1 MSSRSRNSVQAVLI
15 CGLLA
20 SAFALGVR
28 FRGDAPSSPDPGLGL
43 TGGTAVART
52 SAAAPAQPSDP
63 PATDAPPARRSARH
77 SVVVDIARDNSPAV
91 VTVGTTRIVARR
103 APVYGSFGF
112 FSQRYLEEGDFP
124 YVGSGFIADMHSLL
138 EEGEAPQDGD
148 LSRNRYYVLTNY
160 HVVDEAEKIYIT
172 MTDGREFPARLL
184 DADQVVDVALLEIVA
199 EAGAEFETVRLGD
212 SDEIMIGES
221 VVALGNPFGPLI
233 EDPHPTVTVGVISA
247 LNRSFQPDVDPRTGA
262 PRVYHDMIQ
271 TDAAVNP
278 GNSGGPL
285 LNFDGEVIGV
295 NTFIISPAAS
305 SGVGGSAGVNFSI
318 PINRARKVARE
329 IIRFGRVRSLYL
341 DFDVV
346 SISPQLVR
354 RYDLPE
360 SRGLLVWNIAREGP
374 AAAAGLE
381 LGDVIV
387 KVEGREIG
395 SREDLLAVFYSRT
408 VGESLRFTVS
418 RGGGPAEIRYR
429 IEEGK

>member
-1 MSSRSRNSVQAVLI
+1 MR
-15 CGLLA
+15 LLLTGCLA
-20 SAFALGVR
+20 AGAFALGAAYNRTV
-28 FRGDAPSSPDPGLGL
+28 APD
-43 TGGTAVART
+43 GGGVAVAQV
-52 SAAAPAQPSDP
+52 AAPAARAGARSGPADAADENPAPSP
-63 PATDAPPARRSARH
+63 PAGSRRH
-77 SVVVDIARDNSPAV
+77 SVVVDIAATNSPAV
-91 VTVGTTRIVARR
+91 VTIGTTRIIARR
-103 APVYGSFGF
+103 APAFGSFGF
-112 FSQRYLEEGDFP
+112 FNQRYLEEGDFP

-138 EEGEAPQDGD
+138 EEGETPLDGD
-148 LSRNRYYVLTNY
+148 TGRNRFYVLTNY
-160 HVVDEAEKIYIT
+160 HVVDDAEKIYIT

-184 DADQVVDVALLEIVA
+184 DADQVVDVALLEIVSD
-199 EAGAEFETVRLGD
+199 GKTDFESVRLGD
-212 SDEIMIGES
+212 SDGIMIGES

-295 NTFIISPAAS
+295 NTFIISPSAS
-305 SGVGGSAGVNFSI
+305 TGVGGSAGVNFSI

-341 DFDVV
+341 DFDIV

-360 SRGLLVWNIAREGP
+360 TRGLLVWNIAREGP
-374 AAAAGLE
+374 ASASGLE
-381 LGDVIV
+381 LGDVIL
-387 KVEGREIG
+387 KVEGRDIA

-408 VGESLRFTVS
+408 VGENLRFQIS
-418 RGGGPAEIRYR
+418 RGGERIDISYR
-429 IEEGK
+429 IEEGR